1 MPTENSFIG
10 QSIEDLDTPSLLL
23 DWQACERNIKLLAE
37 FFADKPCKLRPHFKN
52 NKCTTLARKQQAA
65 GQTVGFTCAKVG
77 EAEVL
82 AEHRFEDV
90 LIANQVVGAAKIA
103 RLVEVAKRCR
113 LGVAVDHADNI
124 AALSQAMSGAGVTL
138 GVLVEVDIGMG
149 RCGVTP
155 GERALELA
163 RIVEQSPGLE
173 FRGLQAFEGHLI
185 YINDFETRSRETR
198 DCIMKAVE
206 AKHLIEGSGL
216 ACPTISGGSSA
227 TYMVTGVIDGVTE
240 LQAGT
245 YPTMDWR
252 YHEVVPEFEIA
263 LSVLARVISRRPD
276 EAVLDV
282 GVKGAGGEFGIPK
295 IKGHDE
301 IDIPFFASEEH
312 LLIRQAP
319 DWSIGEAVQLV
330 SSHAC
335 TTCNLYREMFVH
347 EDGKVVDVWPI
358 EAAGR
363 LS

>member
-1 MPTENSFIG
+1 
-10 QSIEDLDTPSLLL
+10 
-23 DWQACERNIKLLAE
+23 
-37 FFADKPCKLRPHFKN
+37 
-52 NKCTTLARKQQAA
+52 
-65 GQTVGFTCAKVG
+65 
-77 EAEVL
+77 
-82 AEHRFEDV
+82 
-90 LIANQVVGAAKIA
+90 
-103 RLVEVAKRCR
+103 
-113 LGVAVDHADNI
+113 
-124 AALSQAMSGAGVTL
+124 
-138 GVLVEVDIGMG
+138 
-149 RCGVTP
+149 
-155 GERALELA
+155 
-163 RIVEQSPGLE
+163 
-173 FRGLQAFEGHLI
+173 
-185 YINDFETRSRETR
+185 
-198 DCIMKAVE
+198 
-206 AKHLIEGSGL
+206 
-216 ACPTISGGSSA
+216 
-227 TYMVTGVIDGVTE
+227 MVTGVIDGVTE